1 MWDIRAKEAVY
12 ELATGNNAVV
22 SMAWDSRR
30 SALYAATECHYM
42 DRMGLNHGYRAARI
56 PRWAD
61 EFPEDNDEEG
71 PGDEGDGELSGE
83 EDEEEED
90 DLDRCWPQR
99 AHHGESY
106 FGYAFDAGEHR
117 LCGCLTIYH
126 IETL

>member
-22 SMAWDSRR
+22 SMAWDSRH

-61 EFPEDNDEEG
+61 EFPEEHEDDEDAE
-71 PGDEGDGELSGE
+71 ELDIE
-83 EDEEEED
+83 EDEDDED
-90 DLDRCWPQR
+90 DLDRCWPQG
-99 AHHGESY
+99 AYHGESY

-117 LCGCLTIYH
+117 IRESRCTAC
-126 IETL
+126 

>member
-1 MWDIRAKEAVY
+1 MWDIRAREAVY

-22 SMAWDSRR
+22 SMAWDARH
-30 SALYAATECHYM
+30 SALYAATECRYM
-42 DRMGLNHGYRAARI
+42 DSMGLNHGYRAARI

-61 EFPEDNDEEG
+61 EFPEDNED
-71 PGDEGDGELSGE
+71 GDGDNEDGEDLGDE

-117 LCGCLTIYH
+117 LCPYLTIY
-126 IETL
+126 LS

>member
-22 SMAWDSRR
+22 SMAWDAGR

-61 EFPEDNDEEG
+61 EFPEENEDGVDDE
-71 PGDEGDGELSGE
+71 DGEDFGDE
-83 EDEEEED
+83 EDEEEGD

-99 AHHGESY
+99 AHHNENY
-106 FGYAFDAGEHR
+106 FGYAFDAGDHR
-117 LCGCLTIYH
+117 LCPYLTINH
-126 IETL
+126 SQTPH